1 MTTKEQEIK
10 DEIERVI
17 RKYPHKSQYIEDE
30 IIEVENLLK
39 EVRKEM
45 IEKVEKWDFYELR
58 EELRLFAFD
67 DDKDYV
73 SEFRKKVIDKL
84 KEMKEK

>member
-1 MTTKEQEIK
+1 LTISIRNLKSLKAQV
-10 DEIERVI
+10 R

-67 DDKDYV
+67 DDISLLPFQFHPLFLV
-73 SEFRKKVIDKL
+73 L
-84 KEMKEK
+84 